1 MSQIPENQSNN
12 ADSSA
17 ENKTRAGDASAADM
31 KKRRDDLNSTVKG
44 LISESKITYSNLE
57 RLRNGLKQKKGL
69 RDAENSI
76 IQKLKAERDRLN
88 EELKQERAK
97 LNALRDDLKQI
108 KNTSSS
114 DPKRLEKEIERLEW
128 EVQTKHLNAKAE
140 DALWAR
146 INALRCELKSMGAY
160 VRKKEDVKGV
170 RRAVRKLERQAREIH
185 RQVIEHS
192 ELSEKHHAELLLVF
206 EELKKMDV
214 LLPEMAKKI
223 MDARTEADRA
233 HEGYLQSIGAT
244 QKNRREKEDAERK
257 EIKEKADELLREFKQ
272 GKKISLEELMIIQ
285 AGEK

>member
-1 MSQIPENQSNN
+1 MSQIPENQGNN

-17 ENKTRAGDASAADM
+17 ENKARPGNASAADL
-31 KKRRDDLNSTVKG
+31 KKRRDDLNATVKG
-44 LISESKITYSNLE
+44 LISESKITYANLE
-57 RLRNGLKQKKGL
+57 RLRNELKQKKGL

-108 KNTSSS
+108 KNMSSS

-140 DALWAR
+140 DALWAK
-146 INALRCELKSMGAY
+146 INALRRELKSMGAY
-160 VRKKEDVKGV
+160 VRKKDDVKGV

-192 ELSEKHHAELLLVF
+192 ELSEKHHAELLAVF

-223 MDARTEADRA
+223 MDARTEADQA

-257 EIKEKADELLREFKQ
+257 EIREKADELLREFKH